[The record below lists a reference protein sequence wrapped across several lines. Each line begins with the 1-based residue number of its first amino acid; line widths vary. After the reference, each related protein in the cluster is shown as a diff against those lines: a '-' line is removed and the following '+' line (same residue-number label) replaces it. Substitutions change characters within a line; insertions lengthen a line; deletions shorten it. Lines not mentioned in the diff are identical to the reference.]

1 MLVTITGIDGCG
13 KGTQLQHLAAF
24 LQGQG
29 RSVFVSKAYGDAEK
43 ELFALFIERA
53 TDEAVMF
60 LFQAMHAEQRAK
72 AARAQERGEI
82 VLADRWDESYE
93 AYHSQY
99 GVLSRDTELRQR
111 LNEVA
116 FGGWRADVTIL
127 LRVPVAMAMERCRIR
142 GADFF
147 DLKGVQYHQS
157 LSDRL
162 DELASELGWH
172 VIDGSLP
179 HKEVHQRIVDV
190 VASQLP

>member
-99 GVLSRDTELRQR
+99 GVLSHDTELRQR

-116 FGGWRADVTIL
+116 FRGWRADTTIL
-127 LRVPVAMAMERCRIR
+127 LRVPVAMAIYLCLILDHCQVEAKYSLAIQTVERKH
-142 GADFF
+142 
-147 DLKGVQYHQS
+147 LMPTKGGHGRKATILTAV
-157 LSDRL
+157 
-162 DELASELGWH
+162 
-172 VIDGSLP
+172 VI
-179 HKEVHQRIVDV
+179 
-190 VASQLP
+190 